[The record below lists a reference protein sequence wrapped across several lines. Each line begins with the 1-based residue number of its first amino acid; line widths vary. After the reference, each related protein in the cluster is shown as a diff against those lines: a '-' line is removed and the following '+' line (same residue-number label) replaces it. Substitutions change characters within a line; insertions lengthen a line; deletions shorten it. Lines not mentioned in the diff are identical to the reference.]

1 MEAICIRVS
10 FFLHIS
16 SFFYKIMLKCI
27 CMVGDKM
34 IAIERTTIDGKK
46 YVIYLPNDKSN
57 TLDIRFS
64 FDIDGKNTIKNNEVL
79 VQLSKDMQEKDI
91 LDAIKNSMDEI
102 INRGYNVKREMFF
115 DVNSEEELQKINA
128 IINLGFNDII
138 KTTKGKGYYDEKFK
152 AYLTVNTIQKMDNG
166 RIVNYV
172 IAHEDDVNR
181 EFVLAGIDVNKMEI
195 ALEEILN
202 DDTKRN
208 VLEGKSPEDIANI
221 VLNYIA
227 DRDNLKRY
235 MLEENSNTVAN
246 DLVGSVTQNVATQD
260 DKVNM
265 ELGIIKNDV
274 KDKEDK
280 SYQMV
285 SVDGESYS
293 VSEFNP
299 GTINTDANGNRYNN
313 TGVETISHVEEQNED
328 IAETFYI
335 DDEGNL
341 YDKDGNVMGNINYDS
356 EYQININDNSL
367 YKDGKKIGVIDDYRA
382 LGVSQEKSQENV
394 MRRVLLPNNTS
405 NNGII
410 RISIIGVLL
419 GISLLVIFYLI
430 VR

>member
-1 MEAICIRVS
+1 
-10 FFLHIS
+10 
-16 SFFYKIMLKCI
+16 
-27 CMVGDKM
+27 MVGDKM

>member
-1 MEAICIRVS
+1 
-10 FFLHIS
+10 
-16 SFFYKIMLKCI
+16 
-27 CMVGDKM
+27 M

-356 EYQININDNSL
+356 EYQIDINDNSL

>member
-1 MEAICIRVS
+1 
-10 FFLHIS
+10 
-16 SFFYKIMLKCI
+16 
-27 CMVGDKM
+27 M
-34 IAIERTTIDGKK
+34 IAIEKITIGGNK

-64 FDIDGKNTIKNNEVL
+64 FDSENDFKNNEVL
-79 VQLSKDMQEKDI
+79 IQLSKDMQEKDI
-91 LDAIKNSMDEI
+91 LEAIKNSMNEI
-102 INRGYNVKREMFF
+102 INRGYNVNKEMLF
-115 DVNSEEELQKINA
+115 DINNEEELQKINE
-128 IINLGFNDII
+128 IMDLGFKDII
-138 KTTKGKGYYDEKFK
+138 KTTKGKEYYDEKFK
-152 AYLTVNTIQKMDNG
+152 AYLTTKTIQKMDNG

-172 IAHEDDVNR
+172 IAHEDNINR

-195 ALEEILN
+195 AFEEILN
-202 DDTKRN
+202 DNTKRN
-208 VLEGKSPEDIANI
+208 MLEGKSPEDIANI

-235 MLEENSNTVAN
+235 MLEGNSNTVAN
-246 DLVGSVTQNVATQD
+246 DLVGSITQNVATQD

-293 VSEFNP
+293 VSGLNP
-299 GTINTDANGNRYNN
+299 GTISTDANGNVYNNN
-313 TGVETISHVEEQNED
+313 TGVETVSHVEEQNED

-341 YDKDGNVMGNINYDS
+341 YDKDGNVMGNINYNS
-356 EYQININDNSL
+356 EYQIDVNDNSL

-382 LGVSQEKSQENV
+382 LGVSQEKRQENV
-394 MRRVLLPNNTS
+394 LRRVLLPNNTS

>member
-1 MEAICIRVS
+1 
-10 FFLHIS
+10 
-16 SFFYKIMLKCI
+16 
-27 CMVGDKM
+27 MVGDKM

-356 EYQININDNSL
+356 EYQIDINDNSL

>member
-1 MEAICIRVS
+1 
-10 FFLHIS
+10 
-16 SFFYKIMLKCI
+16 
-27 CMVGDKM
+27 M

-152 AYLTVNTIQKMDNG
+152 AYLTVKTIQKMDNG

-356 EYQININDNSL
+356 EYQIDINDNSL

>member
-1 MEAICIRVS
+1 
-10 FFLHIS
+10 
-16 SFFYKIMLKCI
+16 
-27 CMVGDKM
+27 MVGDKM

-152 AYLTVNTIQKMDNG
+152 AYLTVKTIQKMDNG

-356 EYQININDNSL
+356 EYQIDINDNSL